1 MAPDLK
7 SSAFYLQM
15 CSGKHWEHLRFENS
29 IVEEA
34 LCGLIRRP
42 SWELACWGTKCAEKT
57 HLSFKSF
64 QLWEEACPWLGP
76 LSNANNVFASPHSH
90 WGWETVPILRAAAL
104 GCTYYLHKY
113 TEWMVTGLLLRLVTR
128 RESET
133 SELTLFM
140 KQSDETSK
148 HGTSGRLSYS

>member
-29 IVEEA
+29 VVEEA
-34 LCGLIRRP
+34 LCGLIRQP
-42 SWELACWGTKCAEKT
+42 SWELACWGTKCARR
-57 HLSFKSF
+57 HICLLSLSSSGKRPAPGWALTPMPIMSSPPRILTGAGKRSPF
-64 QLWEEACPWLGP
+64 WEP
-76 LSNANNVFASPHSH
+76 L
-90 WGWETVPILRAAAL
+90 AL
-104 GCTYYLHKY
+104 GCMYYLPKY
-113 TEWMVTGLLLRLVTR
+113 TEWMVTGLLTR

-148 HGTSGRLSYS
+148 HGTSGWLSYS